1 MKIMETIHYLY
12 DTQGNQTALQIDLLN
27 LNKQIGNRTSNIN
40 SAQIELLKLF
50 ANGFPDEYLV
60 ELKKIL
66 TNFLVEKILSEGD
79 KVWDERT
86 YTKETF
92 DKFVE
97 ND

>member
-1 MKIMETIHYLY
+1 METIQYLY
-12 DTQGNQTALQIDLLN
+12 DTKGFKTAVQIDLKSF
-27 LNKQIGNRTSNIN
+27 NKYIGNRTNIN

-50 ANGFPDEYLV
+50 VNDFPDEYLE
-60 ELKKIL
+60 ELRKL
-66 TNFLVEKILSEGD
+66 LSNFLVEKILNEGD
-79 KVWDERT
+79 RIWEENK